1 LMPLKRSCRRN
12 LFVPELALILLVV
25 FLAGIVQSITG
36 FGFGLVLVSLLSLS
50 LPVKTAVVFNVVPAL
65 TINVILG
72 WRLRSHLRWDHLKF
86 AAVAAVVCTPVG
98 VLLVSYLNEKV
109 MNGILALILLMTLL
123 QALLG
128 SRITQRPWHHIWLG
142 TPMGA
147 FAGLLS
153 GSYGVGGPPLVAY
166 VRSRHY
172 DRFAYVVS
180 VQVLLAMSAVCRV
193 ISLLW
198 QDTLTA
204 EQWAINGMAAAVVIP
219 AIFIGMKLLKHLPN
233 HWLNRLVLAMLGI
246 IMLNVIMKLLH

>member
-1 LMPLKRSCRRN
+1 M
-12 LFVPELALILLVV
+12 PELVLILSVV
-25 FLAGIVQSITG
+25 FLAGIVQSTTG

-86 AAVAAVVCTPVG
+86 AAVAAVFCTPLG
-98 VLLVSYLNEKV
+98 VLLINYLNEKV

-123 QALLG
+123 QAMLG

-166 VRSRHY
+166 VRSRQY
-172 DRFAYVVS
+172 DRYQYVVS
-180 VQVLLAMSAVCRV
+180 VQVLLAMSAVFRV
-193 ISLLW
+193 IALLW
-198 QDTLTA
+198 QQTLTT
-204 EQWAINGMAAAVVIP
+204 EQWVINGMAAAVAIP
-219 AIFIGMKLLKHLPN
+219 AIFIGMKLLKHLPTL
-233 HWLNRLVLAMLGI
+233 WLNRVVLSMLAI
-246 IMLNVIMKLLH
+246 VLINVVLKMMD